1 MEKEEEER
9 KYSAIAAEL
18 EIELEAKKMEL
29 TTLQKERARMYNEMS
44 YQIAHLTKGLEE
56 CKRDRDS
63 YFSDARAVTDTL
75 GDTEEQLEETEKK
88 LKAAEKSLKQAQ
100 ADRDLYSLQLKA
112 AQNELLTASQELSG
126 FKNRQLWESME
137 AKESNE
143 ALSMMTKEEVQ
154 QLELDLES
162 ARAVVKEKES
172 EVASLTN
179 TVETLRASS
188 KQIEQT
194 YRSQIEKIQ
203 EQFADLQKKTQEQQ
217 QQLQQEIMAF
227 TQAGIPN
234 P

>member
-1 MEKEEEER
+1 
-9 KYSAIAAEL
+9 
-18 EIELEAKKMEL
+18 
-29 TTLQKERARMYNEMS
+29 
-44 YQIAHLTKGLEE
+44 
-56 CKRDRDS
+56 
-63 YFSDARAVTDTL
+63 
-75 GDTEEQLEETEKK
+75 
-88 LKAAEKSLKQAQ
+88 
-100 ADRDLYSLQLKA
+100 
-112 AQNELLTASQELSG
+112 LTASQELSG